1 MADKLI
7 RAIDTTSSPS
17 RMMAHSQE
25 RFPAGEMTLYA
36 TIAMILVHV
45 AVKHPTVQSLYVATA
60 RDFLVQR
67 AWCRWNREQT
77 TNATTIASVLKALQV
92 SPDTAGKA
100 SKKKANHKAEVF
112 VSNPMMEQEAILL
125 WQQASQVGWCTVL
138 VLHAYCIQCI
148 IIGDVVAC

>member
-17 RMMAHSQE
+17 RVAHPQE
-25 RFPAGEMTLYA
+25 RCTGEMTLYA

-45 AVKHPTVQSLYVATA
+45 AVKHPTVQCLYVTTA

-77 TNATTIASVLKALQV
+77 TNATTIASVLKALVV
-92 SPDTAGKA
+92 SSDTGKA
-100 SKKKANHKAEVF
+100 SKKKANNKAEVF
-112 VSNPMMEQEAILL
+112 VSNPMMEQEAIVL
-125 WQQASQVGWCTVL
+125 WQQASQV
-138 VLHAYCIQCI
+138 
-148 IIGDVVAC
+148 